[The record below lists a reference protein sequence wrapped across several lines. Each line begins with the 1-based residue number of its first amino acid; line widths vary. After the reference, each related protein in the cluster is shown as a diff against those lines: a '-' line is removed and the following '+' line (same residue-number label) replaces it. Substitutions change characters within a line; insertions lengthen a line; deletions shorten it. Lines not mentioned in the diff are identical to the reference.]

1 MPRRPELLA
10 EHRVPGARP
19 RQVIADEALG
29 LPVGDGDGGQVR
41 LGLDLEILVVEM
53 RLSQRID
60 LVRDRVGQVQIVAP
74 TALAGSGR
82 GRALDHDTTVAGTT
96 PLARSDSAAS
106 GAGVGEVR
114 SRPCP

>member
-60 LVRDRVGQVQIVAP
+60 LVRDRVGQVQIVGATVPRQAP
-74 TALAGSGR
+74 GSGR
-82 GRALDHDTTVAGTT
+82 
-96 PLARSDSAAS
+96 SAPAHVHEDRDPGS
-106 GAGVGEVR
+106 RLVDGV
-114 SRPCP
+114 